1 MKEMM
6 MDLANYNLWANKRL
20 TDTILNLP
28 EDYPTKEVAS
38 SFPTLQLT
46 VLHVFGAESLWL
58 QRLQMNENPVFEWAN
73 FNGKFSDLAAKVIQ
87 HNELLKEWI
96 ASQKES
102 FFEHTLA
109 YYNSKKQY
117 YKQPVY
123 QCLLHLFNHATY
135 HRGQIVTMFHELGVT
150 KIPAT
155 DYIAFKRK
163 K

>member
-1 MKEMM
+1 MK
-6 MDLANYNLWANKRL
+6 DLMIDLGNYHLWANKRVL
-20 TDTILNLP
+20 DTIQNLP
-28 EDYPTKEVAS
+28 ADYFTREVPS

-46 VLHVFGAESLWL
+46 LIHLLGAESLWL
-58 QRLQMNENPVFEWAN
+58 QRLQMNENTGFDAEKFKGP
-73 FNGKFSDLAAKVIQ
+73 FNDLASAMIS
-87 HNELLKEWI
+87 HNEELIQWI
-96 ASQKES
+96 KGQKDN
-102 FFEHTLA
+102 FFEHTIA

-117 YKQPVY
+117 FKQPVY
-123 QCLLHLFNHATY
+123 QCLLQLFNHGTY

>member
-1 MKEMM
+1 MKELM
-6 MDLANYNLWANKRL
+6 MDLSNYHLWANKRL
-20 TDTILNLP
+20 LDTIQNLP

-46 VLHVFGAESLWL
+46 VKHLLGAESNWL
-58 QRLQMNENPVFEWAN
+58 QRLQMKEKTVFELAD
-73 FNGKFSDLAAKVIQ
+73 FNGKFSELAAKMIQ

-96 ASQKES
+96 SEQKEP
-102 FFEHTLA
+102 FFEHTIA
-109 YYNSKKQY
+109 YYNSKKEY
-117 YKQPVY
+117 IKQPAY
-123 QCLLHLFNHATY
+123 ECLVQVFNHGTY